1 MARQGQS
8 KDGSATTRKSA
19 RVTAAAPPSAP
30 KPKRAYVSQSD
41 VPRYPLQDALRVA
54 RAIADQY
61 GKQPVSPLDV
71 AVALDM
77 KPSTGPFRSLCGA
90 ALAYGITDGG
100 PNAAQ
105 IGLTDLGRRVVAP
118 TEEGDDQRAMREA
131 LLKPR
136 VIGEFLG
143 RYNGSK
149 LPTKKIGQNVL
160 ETMGVAADATDRTFD
175 LMVSGARSLG
185 LLREIKGDE
194 YVQLDPSIAP
204 AAPATDGDGGGDAR
218 RDTED
223 DASAYEAV
231 EAAKAPTLEAS
242 GVVVTDTSPSDL
254 KTNRRVFITHGKNKK
269 IVDQLKEL
277 LTFGD
282 FEPIVSVERESVSK
296 PVPDKVLDDMRSCG
310 AAVIHVGTDQR
321 LLDSE
326 GNEHRVI
333 NQNVLIEIGAAM
345 MRYGRN
351 FILLVEQGTA
361 LPSNLQGLY
370 EVRYE
375 GDELDYPATMKLLKA
390 FNEFK
395 S

>member
-1 MARQGQS
+1 MATGSNTQ
-8 KDGSATTRKSA
+8 KGSADEPDAEGSAGESPRKGKK
-19 RVTAAAPPSAP
+19 V
-30 KPKRAYVSQSD
+30 YVSQSD
-41 VPRYPLQDALRVA
+41 VPRYPLQDALRIV
-54 RAIADQY
+54 RAIADEY
-61 GKQPVSPLDV
+61 GKQPASPLDI

-77 KPSTGPFRSLCGA
+77 KPTTGPFRYLCGS

-100 PNAAQ
+100 PRSPQ
-105 IGLTDLGRRVVAP
+105 IGLTDLGRRIVAP

-131 LLKPR
+131 LLQPR
-136 VIGEFLG
+136 VVSEFLR
-143 RYNGSK
+143 RYNTSK
-149 LPTKKIGQNVL
+149 LPTKKIGRNVL
-160 ETMGVAADATDRTFD
+160 ETIGVPPDATERTFD
-175 LMVSGARSLG
+175 LIVSGARSLG

-194 YVQLDPSIAP
+194 YVQLDAAIAAGPPPPVPSEDLAEEAVAYEP
-204 AAPATDGDGGGDAR
+204 
-218 RDTED
+218 D
-223 DASAYEAV
+223 DASGT
-231 EAAKAPTLEAS
+231 PTLEAA
-242 GVVVTDTSPSDL
+242 GIATPPATTSDL
-254 KTNRRVFITHGKNKK
+254 KTNRRVFITHGRNRK

-282 FEPIVSVERESVSK
+282 FEPVVSVERESVSK

-310 AAVIHVGTDQR
+310 AAVIHVGTEQR
-321 LLDSE
+321 LLDQD
-326 GNEHRVI
+326 GKEHRVI

-351 FILLVEQGTA
+351 FILLVEDGTT